1 MAISSGPI
9 ELGRDETVLQ
19 ASFSRVSTSW
29 VATAVGR
36 HGVCIRRVASESR
49 RPPAAVRQVCPG
61 MAPVQQGRS
70 ARYVREARTFCQRE
84 YGCHIVNPRWP
95 GHAGAVWPRAD
106 RDPSRRVGD
115 LQQGQGRFVVR
126 QILGDDR

>member
-1 MAISSGPI
+1 MRVAISSGPI

-36 HGVCIRRVASESR
+36 HGVCIRRVASESK

-70 ARYVREARTFCQRE
+70 ARYVREARTFFQRE

-95 GHAGAVWPRAD
+95 GPAGVSTR
-106 RDPSRRVGD
+106 RPSSEPACR
-115 LQQGQGRFVVR
+115 
-126 QILGDDR
+126 